1 MICVSIQNKNF
12 GEISEIL
19 GRVEMAEL
27 RLDRCGLSLEE
38 IDEIFCSDIP
48 LVATC
53 RVSDLMAADPGLTEA
68 KAASI
73 SERRL
78 VAAIESGAKYVD
90 VEYEM
95 PKHVSKSIRGA
106 AHENGSIFIRS
117 FHDFHGTP
125 SDEEL
130 QALVERGYRQGADT
144 VKIVTTARSVEDVQ
158 RVLALYDK
166 LPEGRKADSL
176 IAFCMCPP
184 ESEATPEIIEAARMS
199 RLECLKKGSP
209 YTYAALTSDE
219 AAAPGQWACDR
230 MHEAVYGKF
239 RFVGDGK
246 AALPM
251 PCSKSFAQRAIIAA
265 ALAEGESVLDGYSP
279 CGDNESAI
287 QVAENMGAAV
297 RREASERGGEK
308 LYIKGIAAGCQ
319 TLSLDGLH
327 VGESGLLTRIM
338 TPLLAQISSSEVLVT
353 GEKTLST
360 RPLSGVP
367 EMMARFGA
375 SVRPAE
381 GESPARIADSITVP
395 FRVKGPLKPGK
406 TEISGK
412 QGSQLISG
420 LLMSLPLG
428 KKSATLSVVEPKSLP
443 YMFIT
448 LDVLKKFGIHIG
460 NEMLGGDDFLESGG
474 DWSLCNQ
481 MIFKIKPGYSYK
493 SAKLYLEADWS
504 AAANFLVA
512 GAVFGKVTLSGL
524 DTASLQ
530 ADLSIMDILMDA
542 GASIT
547 REGGRY
553 GDLTIQRAPLSA
565 FEVDANHCPDLFPII
580 AVLASFCEGTSRI
593 CGVKRLA
600 HKESNRAEAIVE
612 MLTKMGVE
620 VSVEDD
626 LMQIRGY
633 GLTRRIL
640 TGKLLKG
647 GEFTSHHDHRMA
659 MALKVA
665 SLGASSPVIIDDEK
679 CTAKSFPDFCS
690 LWEGYISEN

>member
-1 MICVSIQNKNF
+1 MDIV
-12 GEISEIL
+12 G
-19 GRVEMAEL
+19 GVEMAEI
-27 RLDRCGLSLEE
+27 RLDRCSLSLDE

-53 RVSDLMAADPGLTEA
+53 RVSDLMAADSGLTEA

-78 VAAIESGAKYVD
+78 VAAIEGGAKYVD

-95 PKHVSKSIRGA
+95 PKHISKSIRGA

-117 FHDFHGTP
+117 FHDFGATP
-125 SDEEL
+125 SDEDL
-130 QALVERGYRQGADT
+130 QALVERGFRQGADT

-166 LPEGRKADSL
+166 LPAGRRTDSL

-184 ESEATPEIIEAARMS
+184 ASESTAEIIESARMS
-199 RLECLKKGSP
+199 RLDCLKKGAP
-209 YTYAALTSDE
+209 YTYAALSVEE
-219 AAAPGQWACDR
+219 AAAPGQWAYDC
-230 MHEAVYGKF
+230 MHDALYGQF
-239 RFVGDGK
+239 RFVGEGK
-246 AALPM
+246 EALPM

-265 ALAEGESVLDGYSP
+265 ALAEGESLLDGYSP

-287 QVAENMGAAV
+287 KVAENMGAHI
-297 RREASERGGEK
+297 RRETSDKGGER
-308 LYIKGIAAGCQ
+308 LYIKGIAAGRQ
-319 TLSLDGLH
+319 SLAIERLH

-338 TPLLAQISSSEVLVT
+338 TPLLAQVSSKEVLVT

-367 EMMARFGA
+367 EMMSRFGA
-375 SVRPAE
+375 AVRQAE
-381 GESPARIADSITVP
+381 GEGTSDIPDSITVP
-395 FRVKGPLKPGK
+395 FKVKGPLKPGK

-412 QGSQLISG
+412 QGSQLITG

-428 KKSATLSVVEPKSLP
+428 DRSATLSVVEPKSIP

-448 LDVLKKFGIHIG
+448 LDVLKKFGIYIN

-474 DWSLCNQ
+474 DWSLCNK

-493 SAKLYLEADWS
+493 SAKLWLEADWS

-512 GAVFGKVTLSGL
+512 GAVFGKVILSGL
-524 DTASLQ
+524 DTSSLQ

-542 GASIT
+542 GAVISQ
-547 REGGRY
+547 EGGRH
-553 GDLTIQRAPLSA
+553 GHLIVQRAPLSA

-580 AVLASFCEGTSRI
+580 AVLAAFCEGTSRI
-593 CGVKRLA
+593 SGVKRLA

-626 LMQIRGY
+626 MMLIEGY

-640 TGKLLKG
+640 TGNLLKG

-665 SLGASSPVIIDDEK
+665 SLGAYAPVIIDDEK
-679 CTAKSFPDFCS
+679 CTAKSFPGFCS
-690 LWEGYISEN
+690 IWEGYVSDNK